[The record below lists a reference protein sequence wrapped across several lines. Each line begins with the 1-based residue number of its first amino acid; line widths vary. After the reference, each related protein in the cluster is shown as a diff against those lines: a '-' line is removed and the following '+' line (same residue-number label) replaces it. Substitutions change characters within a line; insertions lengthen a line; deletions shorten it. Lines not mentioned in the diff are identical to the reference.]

1 MAYVTTRDHA
11 AGSFIMHSIKCITSP
26 QELSA
31 AELQYWYIVEMVAGM
46 HSDVEICP
54 DSILLMLVTSASS
67 IKESHGQPRAQIENV
82 FSC

>member
-1 MAYVTTRDHA
+1 
-11 AGSFIMHSIKCITSP
+11 MHSIKCITSP

-54 DSILLMLVTSASS
+54 DSILLMLV
-67 IKESHGQPRAQIENV
+67 V
-82 FSC
+82 LVV

>member
-1 MAYVTTRDHA
+1 
-11 AGSFIMHSIKCITSP
+11 MHSIKCITSP

-67 IKESHGQPRAQIENV
+67 IKESHGHPRAQIENV